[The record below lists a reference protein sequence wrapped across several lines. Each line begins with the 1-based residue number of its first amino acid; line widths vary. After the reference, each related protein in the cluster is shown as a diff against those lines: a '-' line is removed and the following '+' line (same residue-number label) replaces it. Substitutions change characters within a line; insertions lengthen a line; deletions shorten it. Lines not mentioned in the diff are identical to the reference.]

1 MLSTISMFGLKRTY
15 LKILN
20 LYSCLLILQ
29 HLCLELSAVKMV
41 LKDPMQNGRM
51 LMASDGLVKT
61 QYQVSG
67 LMLMLG
73 TLKNLKNVLIR

>member
-1 MLSTISMFGLKRTY
+1 MLSTINMCGLKRTY

-29 HLCLELSAVKMV
+29 HLCLELSAVKMA
-41 LKDPMQNGRM
+41 LRDLMQNGQM

-61 QYQVSG
+61 QYQTSG

-73 TLKNLKNVLIR
+73 TLKNLKNVTTR